1 MTRAEKATELQL
13 FVLLKLRYKYL
24 LTAKTSRNIGEI
36 VKKFQL
42 VESEI
47 ADIRSQF
54 PNVQTAIAMNEK
66 ERSVKAQTELD
77 GLKAISKYLAKIK
90 PLTRSNP

>member
-13 FVLLKLRYKYL
+13 FVLLKLRHKYL
-24 LTAKTSRNIGEI
+24 LTAKTSRNIGET

-42 VESEI
+42 IESDI
-47 ADIRSQF
+47 ADIRSRF
-54 PNVQTAIAMNEK
+54 PNVHAAISMSKK

-77 GLKAISKYLAKIK
+77 GLEAIAKYLAKNQS
-90 PLTRSNP
+90 TH